1 MALSFDV
8 TGALNDAL
16 SYDFGVS
23 TDVQSDGSIDDVDL
37 SFGLDLDGPPLVED
51 GDNSELS
58 FGGSYAILS
67 RELTLDASL
76 SVYF

>member
-1 MALSFDV
+1 MASFDV
-8 TGALNDAL
+8 TGALSDNL

-23 TDVQSDGSIDDVDL
+23 TAIEPDGSIDDVDL

-58 FGGSYAILS
+58 FGASYAILS
-67 RELTLDASL
+67 REVSLDASL